1 MYTSR
6 ISSIILYILMG
17 ISVILA
23 LWFFFGGYV
32 EGTKGT
38 NFAEPLNTSWILIWA
53 VILVG
58 IAALA
63 ALLFPAIN
71 YILNPKHIVR
81 NLILL
86 GAVALIIFVLYQ
98 LASDEILKLVN
109 YNGPDNVPVTLKLT
123 DTGLF
128 LTYLLGASA
137 FLLIIYSEVS
147 KAFK

>member
-1 MYTSR
+1 
-6 ISSIILYILMG
+6 MG

-32 EGTKGT
+32 PGTKGT

-53 VILVG
+53 VILIG
-58 IAALA
+58 IAAIA

-86 GAVALIIFVLYQ
+86 VAIAVIIFVLYK
-98 LASDEILKLVN
+98 LSSGEVLNLVN
-109 YNGPDNVPVTLKLT
+109 YNGPDNVPTTLKLT

-128 LTYLLGASA
+128 LTYLLGAAA

>member
-1 MYTSR
+1 MYSSR

-17 ISVILA
+17 ISVILT

-38 NFAEPLNTSWILIWA
+38 NFAEPNNTSWILIWA
-53 VILVG
+53 VILIG
-58 IAALA
+58 IAGLMALI
-63 ALLFPAIN
+63 FPVV
-71 YILNPKHIVR
+71 YFILNPKHIVR

-86 GAVALIIFVLYQ
+86 GSIAVIIFILYQ
-98 LASDEILKLVN
+98 LASDEILNLVS
-109 YNGPDNVPVTLKLT
+109 YNGPDNVPTTLKIT

-128 LTYLLGASA
+128 LTYLLGAVA